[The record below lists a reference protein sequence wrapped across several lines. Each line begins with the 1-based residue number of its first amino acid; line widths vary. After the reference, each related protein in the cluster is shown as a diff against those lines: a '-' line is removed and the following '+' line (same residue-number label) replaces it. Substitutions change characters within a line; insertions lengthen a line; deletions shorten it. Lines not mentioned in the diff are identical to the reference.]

1 MKKYLEVLQGCPLF
15 RGIQPE
21 DLSAMLACLEPRV
34 VRAARHQPIL
44 REGEPAVWVGI
55 LLSGQAQVV
64 REDYD
69 GNRTIL
75 TQLEPGALFG
85 ESFACAEVPAL
96 PESVTAVA
104 PAEAMLLD
112 CRRITASCCNACTFH
127 SAVVFNLLKVVAA
140 KNLRF
145 HEKLEITSKR
155 TTRER
160 LMTYLLAQAKA
171 HNSRQFVIPFDRQAL
186 ADYLSVDRSGLSSEI
201 SKLRA
206 EGVLDCCR
214 SSFTLL

>member
-1 MKKYLEVLQGCPLF
+1 MEKYLEILQGCPLF
-15 RGIQPE
+15 QGVPPE
-21 DLSAMLACLEPRV
+21 ELPAILACLSPKV
-34 VRAARHQPIL
+34 VRAEKSQAIL
-44 REGEPAVWVGI
+44 EEGEPAVWVGV
-55 LLSGQAQVV
+55 LLSGQAQVR

-69 GNRTIL
+69 GSRTIL
-75 TQLEPGALFG
+75 AQLEPGELFG

-96 PESVTAVA
+96 PVNVTAVSLS
-104 PAEAMLLD
+104 EAMLLD
-112 CRRITASCCNACTFH
+112 CRRITSSCGNACAFH
-127 SAVVFNLLKVVAA
+127 STVVFNLLKVMAA

-171 HNSRQFVIPFDRQAL
+171 HNSRHFVIPFDRQAL
-186 ADYLSVDRSGLSSEI
+186 ADYLSVDRSGLSAEI
-201 SKLRA
+201 SRLRA
-206 EGVLDCCR
+206 EGVLDCRR